1 MLGRSSMRR
10 RAKTRL
16 RKIRHLPRRAQTMQ
30 TTDKTTAGIEVHDAD
45 ILAKTR
51 AVLDACQSPKEMQEA
66 VLAAVARN
74 EEWRGKQCLN
84 LLAPEAPTSPAVRAL
99 LSAEVGTRAAEG
111 HIGPVN
117 RWFAGTRH
125 IDEIEAL
132 CVELLK
138 KAFRARYADHRLVA
152 SMLGNLAVY
161 TALTEPGDVIM
172 SITQPFGGH
181 SSNRVDGPA
190 GVRGLKIVDIPFDP
204 VELEVDLD
212 LFRKVAPLVR
222 PKLVALGA
230 SMTLFPFPIQA
241 IQDIVAE
248 WGGSVFFDGAHQL
261 GLVAGGQFQDPLR
274 EGAAVLTGS
283 AGKTFSGPQS
293 GIMIWNDPRLTE
305 PLTHAIFPVLAATHQ
320 VNRVAAL
327 AVSAAE
333 MIAYGRVYM
342 TQIVRNAQALGAALA
357 HRGIPILGAH
367 KGYTMTHQVIANVRQ
382 FGGGLEVAR
391 RLARANIIT
400 NKNLIPADR
409 PEDWDHP
416 GGLRL
421 GTTEVTR
428 LGMHETDMETIAA
441 FIARVLVEQAEPE
454 DVVNDVIAFRL
465 PYQTLYYCFDHA
477 IPGNNEASA
486 IQENK
491 HEHTS

>member
-1 MLGRSSMRR
+1 MLEVQG
-10 RAKTRL
+10 ATN
-16 RKIRHLPRRAQTMQ
+16 QT
-30 TTDKTTAGIEVHDAD
+30 EVHDPA
-45 ILAKTR
+45 ILSHAK
-51 AVLDACQSPKEMQEA
+51 AVLDACRSPQEMQEA

-74 EEWRGKQCLN
+74 EEWRGRRCLN
-84 LLAPEAPTSPAVRAL
+84 LLAPEALTSPTVRAL

-117 RWFAGTRH
+117 RWFAGTQH

-132 CVELLK
+132 CIELLK
-138 KAFRARYADHRLVA
+138 KAFRSRYADHRLVA
-152 SMLGNLAVY
+152 SMIGNMAVY
-161 TALTEPGDVIM
+161 TALTEPGDIIM

-222 PKLVALGA
+222 PKVVALGA

-241 IQDIVAE
+241 ISDIVSE
-248 WGGSVFFDGAHQL
+248 WGGRIFFDGAHQL
-261 GLVAGGQFQDPLR
+261 GLIAGGQFQDPLR
-274 EGAAVLTGS
+274 EGASVMTGS

-293 GIMIWNDPRLTE
+293 GIIVWDDSHLTV
-305 PLTHAIFPVLAATHQ
+305 PLTDAIFPVLAATHQ

-333 MIAYGRVYM
+333 MITFGQVYM
-342 TQIVRNAQALGAALA
+342 AQIVRNAQALGAALA
-357 HRGIPILGAH
+357 LRGIPVLGAH
-367 KGYTMTHQVIANVRQ
+367 KGYTTTHQVIADVRQ
-382 FGGGLEVAR
+382 FGGGLDVAQ

-400 NKNLIPADR
+400 NKNLIPADK

-416 GGLRL
+416 SGLRI

-428 LGMHETDMETIAA
+428 LGMKEKEMETIAD
-441 FIARVLVEQAEPE
+441 FMTRVLVEQVAPE
-454 DVVNDVIAFRL
+454 DVVNDVVAFRE
-465 PYQTLYYCFDHA
+465 PYQTVYYCFDHG
-477 IPGNNEASA
+477 IPV
-486 IQENK
+486 
-491 HEHTS
+491 

>member
-1 MLGRSSMRR
+1 MRNIHDSP
-10 RAKTRL
+10 TQL
-16 RKIRHLPRRAQTMQ
+16 
-30 TTDKTTAGIEVHDAD
+30 EVHDPD
-45 ILAKTR
+45 ILANAR
-51 AVLDACQSPKEMQEA
+51 AVLDACRSPQEMQEA
-66 VLAAVARN
+66 VLAAVTRN
-74 EEWRGKQCLN
+74 EEWRGKRCLN
-84 LLAPEAPTSPAVRAL
+84 LLAPEAPTSPTVRAL

-138 KAFRARYADHRLVA
+138 QAFRARYADHRLVA

-172 SITQPFGGH
+172 SIAQPFGGH

-222 PKLVALGA
+222 PKVVALGA

-241 IQDIVAE
+241 IRDIVAE
-248 WGGSVFFDGAHQL
+248 WGGYVFFDAAHQL
-261 GLVAGGQFQDPLR
+261 GLVAGGQFQHPLR
-274 EGAAVLTGS
+274 EGAAVMTGS

-293 GIMIWNDPRLTE
+293 GIMLWDDAQLTS
-305 PLTHAIFPVLAATHQ
+305 PLTHAVFPVLAATHQ

-327 AVSAAE
+327 AVAAAE
-333 MIAYGRVYM
+333 MITYGKAYM
-342 TQIVRNAQALGAALA
+342 SQIVRNAQTLGAALA
-357 HRGIPILGAH
+357 RRGIPVLGAH
-367 KGYTMTHQVIANVRQ
+367 KGYTATHQVIAAVRQ
-382 FGGGLEVAR
+382 FGGGFEVAQ
-391 RLARANIIT
+391 RLAPTNIIT
-400 NKNLIPADR
+400 NKNLLPPDK

-416 GGLRL
+416 SGLRL

-428 LGMHETDMETIAA
+428 LGKHETEMETIAD
-441 FIARVLVEQAEPE
+441 FMPRLLVEQAVPE
-454 DVVNDVIAFRL
+454 DAVDDVIAF
-465 PYQTLYYCFDHA
+465 
-477 IPGNNEASA
+477 S
-486 IQENK
+486 
-491 HEHTS
+491 